1 METFYQL
8 FIKKTLQANKKLKK
22 YILNNLSKK
31 DYLDTYTM
39 GKGGDNTKQIDKIAE
54 DIFISFLGSF
64 SDILS
69 EESGLIKS
77 NKPLFNNW
85 LIVLDPLDGSDNFL
99 SDFPYYGTSVSVRI
113 NTIPT
118 IGIVYNLIND
128 KYIFRT
134 PNTTNFLQ
142 NDFLHSNFGIFERAY
157 TRPDIVEKLH
167 IFKLKF
173 RSPGASALS
182 LANAINFSF
191 FLLAGKIRDFDVDA
205 GLFICKDLYI
215 FQNKD
220 FLLVSKN
227 VIIFENIKEIIK
239 GY

>member
-1 METFYQL
+1 MEILYQL
-8 FIKKTLQANKKLKK
+8 FIKKTIQANQKIKK
-22 YILNNLSKK
+22 YITCHLSEEDYK
-31 DYLDTYTM
+31 DNHST
-39 GKGGDNTKQIDKIAE
+39 GEGGDNTKQIDIIAE
-54 DIFISFLGSF
+54 NIFVSFLGTF
-64 SDILS
+64 SDIFS

-77 NKPLFNNW
+77 NKSLFKNA
-85 LIVLDPLDGSDNFL
+85 LILLDPLDGSDNFL
-99 SDFPYYGTSVSVRI
+99 SNFPYYGTSVSLRI

-134 PNTTNFLQ
+134 PNTTNFLR

-157 TRPDIVEKLH
+157 TRPDIVERLH
-167 IFKLKF
+167 TFQLKF

-182 LANAINFSF
+182 LANAVNFSF

-227 VIIFENIKEIIK
+227 TIIFENVKEIIK
-239 GY
+239 DY